1 MSELTLRPEDI
12 DRLGRAVI
20 TLTKELWIAKDR
32 VRVLEA
38 ALVEAGVLSSDA
50 VDRLQPDD
58 TLAAALEQDRADL
71 IDSILEALETRENPP
86 SIKNPA

>member
-1 MSELTLRPEDI
+1 M
-12 DRLGRAVI
+12 RAVNLSDHVGDI
-20 TLTKELWIAKDR
+20 
-32 VRVLEA
+32 LEA
-38 ALVEAGVLSSDA
+38 TKARHRQLADA